1 MDNMD
6 LLAPTVSE
14 LESRIQALEMRN
26 VELEVRNV
34 QLTKALSAASV
45 QSGNKIDVV
54 NKFAHLILT
63 KHLEKISAITTLA
76 GCNDENIE
84 VYAIIDKSMHVRR
97 GLLLR

>member
-1 MDNMD
+1 MEMD

-45 QSGNKIDVV
+45 QSGNQIDVV
-54 NKFAHLILT
+54 NKFAHLILA
-63 KHLEKISAITTLA
+63 KHLENISAITTLA
-76 GCNDENIE
+76 GSNDENIE
-84 VYAIIDKSMHVRR
+84 DNVRM
-97 GLLLR
+97 L

>member
-1 MDNMD
+1 MEMD

-14 LESRIQALEMRN
+14 LESRIHALEMRN

-54 NKFAHLILT
+54 NKFHPQ
-63 KHLEKISAITTLA
+63 EESRQNISYHIQK
-76 GCNDENIE
+76 ENGRKDSCSSI
-84 VYAIIDKSMHVRR
+84 SS
-97 GLLLR
+97 